1 MEGKVC
7 SFFGHRKIET
17 TEELKQKVKEV
28 IEDLI
33 VNHNVLIF
41 LFGSRSDFDYLC
53 HLVVTELREKYP
65 NIIRKCYTCR
75 SETCTLESERAH
87 WEEIYSHFR
96 KEKVTLLGVEEEVE
110 HKTKYTSGRASYVER
125 NQAMIN
131 DSNYCVFY
139 YDENYQPEMRKYSK
153 RSIGYYQPKS
163 GTALAYTYAKQKKK
177 IIINVFNIS
186 KKTSKT

>member
-1 MEGKVC
+1 MQKHKTC
-7 SFFGHRKIET
+7 SFFGHRKIEI

-53 HLVVTELREKYP
+53 HLVVTELKEKYP

-75 SETCTLESERAH
+75 SETCTLESERSH

-96 KEKVTLLGVEEEVE
+96 KEKVTLLGVEEEIE
-110 HKTKYTSGRASYVER
+110 HKSKYTSGRASYVER

-131 DSNYCVFY
+131 DSDYCIFY
-139 YDENYQPEMRKYSK
+139 YDENYQPEMRKHSK

-163 GTALAYTYAKQKKK
+163 GTALAYTYANQKKK
-177 IIINVFNIS
+177 IIINCYI
-186 KKTSKT
+186 KI